1 MSDRHE
7 ARLLLAVLRE
17 DWSEAERLAASR
29 APDPATFV
37 GLCRRCDVLPSVHA
51 ALERGGRLSLVGER
65 AAADLGEA
73 RRKCRMDN
81 LLLLARVERA
91 LDALREA
98 GIVPVVLKGLD
109 VLHRFGV
116 GFDARTLDDADLLV
130 AKADFPRAAEALE
143 AAGWSGPAE
152 PERTHWLRSSHEMPL
167 RSPGPV
173 EVAFELHWDLGQEKR
188 YRIPMDEV
196 LARAVPLRVA
206 GRDALRLEDHD
217 AAAHL
222 LLHHLQHYFDRRLKW
237 ALDLGR
243 IAAEPGF
250 RWDEVASRLARWE
263 GLGAAGL
270 SRLHLDKLFP
280 GLLPEAAAGALPAAA
295 WRRLAILPL
304 RSSHP
309 LDLVRGS
316 RRRPVQLWL
325 AAAAFERPGAL
336 PAYLLHRG
344 SRDRRGPTGGGR

>member
-17 DWSEAERLAASR
+17 DWPAAERLAASR
-29 APDPATFV
+29 PPDPGVFV
-37 GLCRRCDVLPSVHA
+37 RLCRRCDVHPAVHA
-51 ALERGGRLSLVGER
+51 ALARAGKLSLVGER
-65 AAADLGEA
+65 AAEELAEA
-73 RRKCRMDN
+73 RRKCRLDN
-81 LLLLARVERA
+81 LLLLARVETA
-91 LDALREA
+91 LDALRAA

-116 GFDARTLDDADLLV
+116 GFDERTLDDADLLV
-130 AKADFPRAAEALE
+130 APADFPRALEALE
-143 AAGWSGPAE
+143 AAGWSGPGE

-167 RSPGPV
+167 KSPGPV

-188 YRIPMDEV
+188 YRVPREEV

-206 GRDALRLEDHD
+206 GREALRLENHD

-250 RWDEVASRLARWE
+250 RWDVVASRLARWG
-263 GLGAAGL
+263 GLAAAGL
-270 SRLHLDKLFP
+270 SRLHLDRLFP
-280 GLLPEAAAGALPAAA
+280 GLLPGEAARALPAAA

-316 RRRPVQLWL
+316 RRRIVQLWL

-344 SRDRRGPTGGGR
+344 SRDRRAPRGGDR